1 MDLLNDYFQPEDV
14 RIIRG
19 LAISRYKRPDSYGWS
34 LTESGKYSVKSGYKT
49 KTLFPD
55 NDTRLVVYGPDI
67 KPLYAY
73 LWKLK
78 CNLKLK
84 HFVWQILSG
93 TLPVSKNLKSRGM
106 DCDLRCSLCGA
117 DKEIVNHVLFE
128 CPPALQVWALSMIPS
143 PPPPGIF
150 PSSSRFTNMDY
161 LFWRLPKDYDFGYF
175 LWILWYIWKNR
186 NDKLYWNKNGD
197 P

>member
-106 DCDLRCSLCGA
+106 NCDLRCSLCGA

-128 CPPALQVWALSMIPS
+128 CPPALQVWALNDPIPPPS
-143 PPPPGIF
+143 PPRNFSFIIYVYKYGLSLLETF
-150 PSSSRFTNMDY
+150 Q
-161 LFWRLPKDYDFGYF
+161 RL
-175 LWILWYIWKNR
+175 
-186 NDKLYWNKNGD
+186 
-197 P
+197 

>member
-143 PPPPGIF
+143 PPGIF
-150 PSSSRFTNMDY
+150 PSLSTFTNMDF